1 MSEQFAV
8 EMQGIVK
15 TFPGIVACDNVSLEV
30 RKGEIHALLG
40 ENGAGKSTL
49 MSILFGMYQP
59 EAGVIKVNGKEV
71 HITGPRDATAL
82 GIGMVHQHFKLVDCF
97 SVTRN
102 IVLGDEPMKRGVL
115 DLNTAKKKIMEIS
128 ERYGLAVDPDALISD
143 ITVGMQQRVE
153 ILKILYRESDILIFD
168 EPTAVLTPQEIE
180 ELIKIIRGLA
190 AEGKSIIFISHKL
203 DEISKVADR
212 VTILRRGAKIATLDV
227 PNTTKEEMS
236 ELMVGRKVSFSVDK
250 GEQVLGDVVLDV
262 KNLVMK
268 PRTAT
273 KNLVDDISFQVRRGE
288 IVCIAGIDGN
298 GQSETIYGL
307 TGIMPVQGGTITLNG
322 EDITKAT
329 VRHRNLAGISH
340 IPEDRHKY
348 GLILDYNLQENIIL
362 KDYFKP
368 GMQKASFINFT
379 KAEQMTEELIEKY
392 DVRTTLGPKTSAR
405 SMSGGNQQKAIIAR
419 EIEQNSDLLIAVQPT
434 RGLDVGAIEF
444 VHKQLVAQRDAG
456 KAVLMMSLELDEV
469 MDVSDRVLVMFEGK
483 IVADVDPKETTIQQM
498 GLYMAGVRKEEQHA

>member
-15 TFPGIVACDNVSLEV
+15 TFPGIVACDDVSLEI

-115 DLNTAKKKIMEIS
+115 DLNTAKKKIVEIS

-212 VTILRRGAKIATLDV
+212 VTVLRRGKKIATLDV

-250 GEQVLGDVVLDV
+250 GEQKLGDVVLDV

-268 PRTAT
+268 PRGAT
-273 KNLVDDISFQVRRGE
+273 KNVVDDISFQVRRGE

-307 TGIMPVQGGTITLNG
+307 TGIMPVQEGTITLNG

-348 GLILDYNLQENIIL
+348 GLILDYNLQENMIL

-368 GMQKASFINFT
+368 KMQTASFINFT

-392 DVRTTLGPKTSAR
+392 DVRTTLGPKTTAR

-469 MDVSDRVLVMFEGK
+469 MDVSDRVLVMFEGQ
-483 IVADVDPKETTIQQM
+483 IVADVNPKETTIQQM
-498 GLYMAGVRKEEQHA
+498 GLYMAGIRKEEQNV

>member
-1 MSEQFAV
+1 MVEQYAV
-8 EMQGIVK
+8 EMQNIVK
-15 TFPGIVACDNVSLEV
+15 TFPGIIACDNVSLNI

-59 EAGVIKVNGKEV
+59 EGGTIKINGKEAR
-71 HITGPRDATAL
+71 ITSPRDATAL

-102 IVLGDEPMKRGVL
+102 IVLGDEPMKHGVL
-115 DLNTAKKKIMEIS
+115 DLATAKKKILEIS

-153 ILKILYRESDILIFD
+153 ILKILYRNSDILIFD
-168 EPTAVLTPQEIE
+168 EPTAVLTPQEID
-180 ELIKIIRGLA
+180 ELIKIIKGLA
-190 AEGKSIIFISHKL
+190 AEGKAIIFISHKL

-212 VTILRRGAKIATLDV
+212 VTVLRRGKYIATLDV

-236 ELMVGRKVSFSVDK
+236 ELMVGRKVSFTVDK
-250 GEQVLGDVVLDV
+250 GEQKLGDVVLNV

-268 PRTAT
+268 PRTAQ
-273 KNLVDDISFQVRRGE
+273 KNVVNHISFQVRRGE

-298 GQSETIYGL
+298 GKSETIYGL
-307 TGIMPVQGGTITLNG
+307 TGIMPIQGGSITLNG
-322 EDITKAT
+322 KDITKAD
-329 VRHRNLAGISH
+329 VRTRNLSGISH

-348 GLILDYNLQENIIL
+348 GLVLDYSLKENLIL

-368 GMQKASFINFT
+368 TMQKFSFINWD
-379 KAEQMTEELIEKY
+379 KAETVTNDLIEKY
-392 DVRTTLGPKTSAR
+392 DIRTTLGAKTSAR

-419 EIEQNSDLLIAVQPT
+419 EIEQNTDLLIAVQPT

-456 KAVLMMSLELDEV
+456 KAVLMMSMELDEV
-469 MDVSDRVLVMFEGK
+469 MDVSDRVLVMFEGR
-483 IVADVDPKETTIQQM
+483 IVADVDPKKTTIQEM
-498 GLYMAGVRKEEQHA
+498 GLYMAGLTKEATNA